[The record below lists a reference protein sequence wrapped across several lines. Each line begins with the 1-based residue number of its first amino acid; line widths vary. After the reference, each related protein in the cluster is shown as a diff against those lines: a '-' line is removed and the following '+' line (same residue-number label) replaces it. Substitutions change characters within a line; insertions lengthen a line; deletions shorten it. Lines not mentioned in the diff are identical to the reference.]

1 MKHLSSTFLL
11 AFFTFCAVNTYA
23 NEIPKAPDVVQQ
35 TVPADNIAVVNKA
48 NIVNINTASAE
59 EIQDK
64 LIGIGTKKAQAIVE
78 YRAKVGKFTHIEQL
92 TEQLTEVSGIGKA
105 TLDKNRD
112 RIILE

>member
-1 MKHLSSTFLL
+1 MKYLRSTFLL
-11 AFFTFCAVNTYA
+11 AFFTFSAVHSNA
-23 NEIPKAPDVVQQ
+23 NEMPKPPDIVQHSI
-35 TVPADNIAVVNKA
+35 PADDIAVINKA

-64 LIGIGTKKAQAIVE
+64 LIGIGAKKAQAIVE
-78 YRAKVGKFTHIEQL
+78 YRTKVGKFTHIEQL
-92 TEQLTEVSGIGKA
+92 TEVSGIGKT